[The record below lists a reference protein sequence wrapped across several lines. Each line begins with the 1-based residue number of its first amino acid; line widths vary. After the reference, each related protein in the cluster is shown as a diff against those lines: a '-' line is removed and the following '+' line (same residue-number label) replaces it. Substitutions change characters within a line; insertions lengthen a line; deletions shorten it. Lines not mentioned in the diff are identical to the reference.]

1 VVPSVSGCEKNT
13 LAPLLP
19 GLILVERGVRD
30 LGTDVVSME
39 ALIVSIGAPS
49 LRRLGLEVVRPIPMA
64 EHRLYELLSKQYGDS
79 GLPLQGSRS
88 SARQLRAGGLSS
100 PPLA

>member
-1 VVPSVSGCEKNT
+1 
-13 LAPLLP
+13 
-19 GLILVERGVRD
+19 LVERGVRD

-64 EHRLYELLSKQYGDS
+64 EHRLYELLSEQYGDS